1 MKVAERMAHI
11 KPSATFAVKEKAR
24 ALRARGADVISFAV
38 GEPDFDT
45 PDHVRQAAIEAIQ
58 EGFTHYT
65 AVGGIDELREA
76 IVEEFRANY
85 SLTYEP
91 SEIVVSCGA
100 KHSIYNVAQVLLDP
114 GDEVLIPVPY
124 WVSYPEIVRLAG
136 AVSVEVPTREEDGFK
151 LGPEA
156 LGAAITSRT
165 KALILNSPSNPTG
178 SVYTG
183 QELEALAPLVIRHGL
198 AVISDDIYSRML
210 FDDHR
215 WTNLAML
222 GTALREQTVIVN
234 GVSKTYAMTGW
245 RIGYL
250 AASGEIAAAVNRI
263 QSQNTSNPNSI
274 AQRAAL
280 AALTGPQDCVARMV
294 AEYDRRRR
302 HMLGRLASIPDL
314 RITRPSGAFYVFVN
328 ASAYLGRAYQG
339 KTMGGS
345 VELASY
351 LLDEAHLATVPGVA
365 FGDDR
370 CLRFSY
376 ALPMSQIDQGVDRLA
391 QALSRLD

>member
-1 MKVAERMAHI
+1 MKVAARMANI

-24 ALRARGADVISFAV
+24 SLRSRGADVISFAV

-45 PDHVRQAAIEAIQ
+45 PEHVRQAAIDAIG
-58 EGFTHYT
+58 EGFTRYT
-65 AVGGIDELREA
+65 AVAGIDELREA
-76 IVEEFRANY
+76 VVAEFRANY
-85 SLTYEP
+85 GLAYEP
-91 SEIVVSCGA
+91 AEVVVSCGA
-100 KHSIYNVAQVLLDP
+100 KHSIYNLAQVLLNP

-136 AVSVEVPTREEDGFK
+136 AVPVEVPTREEDGFK
-151 LGPEA
+151 LRPEA
-156 LGAAITSRT
+156 LEAAITPST

-178 SVYTG
+178 SVYTRE
-183 QELEALAPLVIRHGL
+183 ELEALAPPVLRHGL
-198 AVISDDIYSRML
+198 LVISDDIYYRML

-222 GTALREQTVIVN
+222 GAELREQTVIVN

-294 AEYDRRRR
+294 AEYDRRRQ
-302 HMLGRLASIPDL
+302 HMLGRLASIPNL
-314 RITRPSGAFYVFVN
+314 RITRPSGAFYIFVN
-328 ASAYLGRAYQG
+328 ASGYLGRTYEG
-339 KTMGGS
+339 KPIGGS
-345 VELASY
+345 LELASY

-376 ALPMSQIDQGVDRLA
+376 ALPMSQIDRGLDRLA
-391 QALSRLD
+391 QALSSLG

>member
-1 MKVAERMAHI
+1 MKVAGRMANI

-24 ALRARGADVISFAV
+24 ALRAGGADVISFAV

-45 PDHVRQAAIEAIQ
+45 PDHVRQAAIEAIR

-65 AVGGIDELREA
+65 AVGGIEELREA
-76 IVEEFRANY
+76 IVAEFRGNY
-85 SLTYEP
+85 GLTYEP

-136 AVSVEVPTREEDGFK
+136 AVPVEVPTREEDGFK
-151 LGPEA
+151 LRPDA
-156 LGAAITSRT
+156 LGAAITPRT

-183 QELEALAPLVIRHGL
+183 AELEALAPLVMRHGL
-198 AVISDDIYSRML
+198 AVISDDIYYRML
-210 FDDHR
+210 FDDQR

-222 GTALREQTVIVN
+222 GPELREQTVIVN

-280 AALTGPQDCVARMV
+280 AALTGPQDCVAQMV

-314 RITRPSGAFYVFVN
+314 RITRPSGAFYIFVN
-328 ASAYLGRAYQG
+328 AAAYLERTYEG
-339 KTMGGS
+339 KSMGGS

-370 CLRFSY
+370 CLRFSC
-376 ALPMSQIDQGVDRLA
+376 ALPMSQIDQGLDRLA
-391 QALSRLD
+391 QALSRLG

>member
-156 LGAAITSRT
+156 LGAAITPRT

-376 ALPMSQIDQGVDRLA
+376 ALPMSQIDQGLDRLA

>member
-1 MKVAERMAHI
+1 MKVAARMANV

-24 ALRARGADVISFAV
+24 ALRVRGADVISFAV
-38 GEPDFDT
+38 GEPHFDT
-45 PDHVRQAAIEAIQ
+45 PDHVREAAIEAIR

-76 IVEEFRANY
+76 VVEEFRAHY
-85 SLTYEP
+85 GLDYEP
-91 SEIVVSCGA
+91 TDVVVSCGA

-136 AVSVEVPTREEDGFK
+136 AVPVEVPTREEDGFK

-156 LGAAITSRT
+156 LGAAITRRT

-178 SVYTG
+178 SVYTRG
-183 QELEALAPLVIRHGL
+183 ELEALAPLVLHHKL
-198 AVISDDIYSRML
+198 LVISDDIYNRLL
-210 FDDHR
+210 FDNHR
-215 WTNLAML
+215 WVDMAML
-222 GTALREQTVIVN
+222 GAELREQTVVVN

-250 AASGEIAAAVNRI
+250 AASGEIVAAVNRI
-263 QSQNTSNPNSI
+263 QSQNTSNPSSI

-280 AALTGPQDCVARMV
+280 AALTGPQDCVVQMV
-294 AEYDRRRR
+294 AEYDRLRQ
-302 HMLGRLASIPDL
+302 HMLARLESIPDL
-314 RITRPSGAFYVFVN
+314 RITRPGGAFYIFVN
-328 ASAYLGRAYQG
+328 VSAYLGRTYKDRAI
-339 KTMGGS
+339 GGS

-351 LLDEAHLATVPGVA
+351 LLDEAYLATVPGVA

-376 ALPMSQIDQGVDRLA
+376 ALPMSQIDQGLDRLA
-391 QALSRLD
+391 EALSRLV

>member
-376 ALPMSQIDQGVDRLA
+376 ALPMSQIDQGLDRLA

>member
-156 LGAAITSRT
+156 LGAAITPRT

>member
-1 MKVAERMAHI
+1 MKVAARMAHI

-24 ALRARGADVISFAV
+24 ALRARGADIISFAV

-45 PDHVRQAAIEAIQ
+45 PDHVRQAAIEAIR

-85 SLTYEP
+85 GLTYEP

-136 AVSVEVPTREEDGFK
+136 AVPIEIRTREEDGFK
-151 LGPEA
+151 LRPDA
-156 LGAAITSRT
+156 LGAAITPRT

-178 SVYTG
+178 SVYTRE
-183 QELEALAPLVIRHGL
+183 ELEALAPLVLRHKL
-198 AVISDDIYSRML
+198 VVISDDIYYRML

-222 GTALREQTVIVN
+222 GGELREHTVVVN

-250 AASGEIAAAVNRI
+250 AASGEIVAAVNRI

-302 HMLGRLASIPDL
+302 HMLARLESAPNL
-314 RITRPSGAFYVFVN
+314 GITRPGGAFYIFVN
-328 ASAYLGRAYQG
+328 ASAYLGRTYRG
-339 KTMGGS
+339 KTMSGS
-345 VELASY
+345 LELASY

-376 ALPMSQIDQGVDRLA
+376 ALPMSQIDQGLDRLA
-391 QALSRLD
+391 EALSRLV